1 MDRKLYVAKIIK
13 NINQKWKL
21 IRFDSQVWISRD
33 AWKVESRKIEKGER
47 EREEGKIVIFLK
59 EISRKDSRQRNISL
73 QTLFLEIISSFLFPQ
88 WVVFPVV
95 FTMWE
100 IEEDPINRKA
110 KFRVEGDRWTS
121 ANVCRNDR
129 MEINVRDL
137 HLLARDQG

>member
-1 MDRKLYVAKIIK
+1 MEANSIWFSSVNFPWYLES
-13 NINQKWKL
+13 WKQEN
-21 IRFDSQVWISRD
+21 RER
-33 AWKVESRKIEKGER
+33 RER

-73 QTLFLEIISSFLFPQ
+73 QTLFLEIISLFLFPQ

>member
-1 MDRKLYVAKIIK
+1 MEANSIWFSGVNFPWCLES
-13 NINQKWKL
+13 WKQEN
-21 IRFDSQVWISRD
+21 RER
-33 AWKVESRKIEKGER
+33 RER

-95 FTMWE
+95 FTMWK

>member
-21 IRFDSQVWISRD
+21 IRFDSQVWISSD

-47 EREEGKIVIFLK
+47 KREEGKILIFLK